1 MKRTFQY
8 AGISGEREAG
18 RDALKLNDCSRNEGA
33 SIQPLGVPLPKETI
47 WLTPTKPALS
57 PFPVLSPARRSSP
70 HTSRSS
76 MGAQSSTPAIDNAKD
91 QAQQNITEYEK
102 HLGLLAA
109 QIEANAKEVS
119 ELQANGQVDEAKAKA
134 ELGKT
139 LLKHK
144 EQVETIAANEKKKLE
159 MLANITMPT
168 EGDEAPAPTAA
179 AS

>member
-1 MKRTFQY
+1 
-8 AGISGEREAG
+8 
-18 RDALKLNDCSRNEGA
+18 
-33 SIQPLGVPLPKETI
+33 
-47 WLTPTKPALS
+47 
-57 PFPVLSPARRSSP
+57 
-70 HTSRSS
+70 